1 LRRVTVDKETVQAVL
16 DQIRPALQADGGD
29 VSLVDVTDEGV
40 VQVQLQGA
48 CRGCPMSQ
56 LTLANGVERVLKEQL
71 PEVVRVEAV

>member
-1 LRRVTVDKETVQAVL
+1 MDKERVQTVL

-29 VSLVDVTDEGV
+29 VALVDVTDEGV

-56 LTLANGVERVLKEQL
+56 MTLANGVERVLKEQI

>member
-1 LRRVTVDKETVQAVL
+1 MDKDRVQTVL

-29 VSLVDVTDEGV
+29 VALVGITDEGV

-56 LTLANGVERVLKEQL
+56 LTLANGVERVLKEQI